1 MSTPRTTPGHTGV
14 TAFLSATGGTGRTS
28 AVANLAW
35 VLAAAGQRVLVVD
48 WGSEVP
54 RVREYLEPFLVA
66 RLGLPDALSRGL
78 VDAYRADPVREDEP
92 VPVVERFAPPAGDVS
107 APGHVDVVAPVPTDA
122 AGRPRPDAGHG
133 DAGAVTEL
141 RARLA
146 ESDYDQVLIDAPTG
160 AGDDALTLIAKLCE
174 LAVVCFRPRPRAIA
188 DAADLAARLR
198 ERAPIRIDVVPVATL
213 FDDTDE
219 LSRAQRIRSAIHAAF
234 AELLAGQAK
243 RVPDGGTVEIPYR
256 PFDAFDPLLAIL
268 VEEPTSGGALEAQYG
283 RLAAAVTG
291 GAVTEVVPVS
301 PVLRS
306 RYRRVFGLTS
316 TTEPD
321 RVVLVHAPRDRPWA
335 DWVRG
340 QLTRAGAQV
349 RRLSEA
355 REWFEAAVP
364 PGVVIL
370 SSPHLGPVELPTGP
384 LTVLRLRLSDD
395 LPADGGLDVH
405 GHTPETL
412 SARLLSHFGL
422 IDHPG
427 TVHEPAMRVP
437 GSDPPVFDLPPRHR
451 GFVGRDEDLEALRDR
466 FAAAGDRRV
475 EVTVNGV
482 PGVGK
487 SELALEYAYRFSSDY
502 AAVWWLSAHDRQSV
516 LTGLA
521 ELAVRLRQPG
531 STDYGTLSALE
542 RLSNDP
548 AYGRFLL
555 VYDNADD
562 PDVIADLL
570 PTGATGHVLI
580 TSGPVDGRAVELVPM
595 SAEDSVRLLLD
606 RVPGLV
612 AQDAARVAEA
622 VDHLPLALDLA
633 SSWLAGTARTE
644 VSAGSRDAD
653 AAAWATR
660 TFFER
665 HGQSEVDGVARVVH
679 VAVDALRGNATGRLA
694 VLVAQLCAFLSPEG
708 VDLGLVRS
716 PAFLD
721 RVVAVGG
728 VDAEPVELDAAE
740 IDRVLWYGA
749 RYGLFRVDWGDQY
762 SLRLHRVVQRALRER
777 MSPAERDERQADVLA
792 ALAASAPTE
801 VEDTSPTRR
810 ARFAELQKH
819 VIPSGALGSDDP
831 KVRRWLVNQVR
842 FLYTDGGAG
851 VRRAAVG
858 PGHALLDAWTR
869 RFGPADPLRN
879 RLATEL
885 ANVHR
890 VLGRPTEALRLDDL
904 ALAQQ
909 RRALDLTHPR
919 PLITARGR
927 GGDLR
932 GLGLFAEALAEDQAT
947 WEGLRSVLG
956 DDHPETRRAAN
967 NLASSMFLSGDAAG
981 ALALEEDNYRR
992 RRRLFG
998 TQDARTWAT
1007 LAQIGLY
1014 QRELGRYPE
1023 ALDSLLHASQKLQ
1036 ALRHELNQVQIGVQ
1050 WNRAIAL
1057 RLVGRAKEAKERTG
1071 KALRDYREVLGP
1083 HHPYT
1088 LGCALSFAADHR
1100 RVGVDPELAV
1110 ELARTALTGFQQ
1122 HVGLREDHPFV
1133 ALCKLGL
1140 GLALRAAGD
1149 SSGAVSHVEAAT
1161 RTLRS
1166 RLGDTHPWTLAS
1178 AVDEARV
1185 LAAAG
1190 EADRAAELIAETHTD
1205 CLEFLGHD
1213 HPHTAAA
1220 AHNLR
1225 LAAHPTDQDW
1235 RECDVDIPHT

>member
-1 MSTPRTTPGHTGV
+1 MSTPRTTPGPTGV

-35 VLAAAGQRVLVVD
+35 ALAAAGQRVLVVD

-66 RLGLPDALSRGL
+66 RLGLPDALGRGL
-78 VDAYRADPVREDEP
+78 LTAYRADPAHEDDP
-92 VPVVERFAPPAGDVS
+92 APVVERFAPPAGDVTV
-107 APGHVDVVAPVPTDA
+107 PGHIDVVSPMPTDA
-122 AGRPRPDAGHG
+122 AGRPRPETRHG
-133 DAGAVTEL
+133 DAGAIAEL

-160 AGDDALTLIAKLCE
+160 AGDETLTLIATLCE

-188 DAADLAARLR
+188 DAADLAGRLR
-198 ERAPIRIDVVPVATL
+198 KRAPIRIDVVPVATL
-213 FDDTDE
+213 FDDADE
-219 LSRAQRIRSAIHAAF
+219 QSRAQRIRSAIRAAF

-243 RVPDGGTVEIPYR
+243 RVPDGGTIEIPYR

-268 VEEPTSGGALEAQYG
+268 VEEPGTGGALEAQYG

-301 PVLRS
+301 PVLRA

-321 RVVLVHAPRDRPWA
+321 RVVLVHAPRDRAWA
-335 DWVRG
+335 DWARG
-340 QLTRAGAQV
+340 QLERAGARV
-349 RRLSEA
+349 RRLSDA
-355 REWFEAAVP
+355 REWFEADVP
-364 PGVVIL
+364 PGVLIL
-370 SSPHLGPVELPTGP
+370 SSPHLGPVELPALP
-384 LTVLRLRLSDD
+384 LTVLRLRLAEDG
-395 LPADGGLDVH
+395 PADGGLDVRE
-405 GHTPETL
+405 HTPETL
-412 SARLLSHFGL
+412 SARLLGHFGL
-422 IDHPG
+422 IDRPG
-427 TVHEPAMRVP
+427 TVHEPGMRTP
-437 GSDPPVFDLPPRHR
+437 GSDPGVFGLPPRHP
-451 GFVGRDEDLEALRDR
+451 GFVGRDEALEALRDQL
-466 FAAAGDRRV
+466 AAAGDGRAV
-475 EVTVNGV
+475 VTVNGV

-516 LTGLA
+516 LSGLA
-521 ELAVRLRQPG
+521 ELAVRLSQPG

-548 AYGRFLL
+548 AYARFLL

-562 PDVIADLL
+562 PDVLADVV
-570 PTGATGHVLI
+570 PAGSTGHVLI
-580 TSGPVDGRAVELVPM
+580 TSGPADGQAVELVPM
-595 SAEDSVRLLLD
+595 RAEDSVRLLLD
-606 RVPGLV
+606 RVPGLT
-612 AQDAARVAEA
+612 AEDAGRVAEA
-622 VDHLPLALDLA
+622 VGHLPLALDLT
-633 SSWLAGTARTE
+633 SSWLGETARTE
-644 VSAGSRDAD
+644 VGAGSRDAD

-660 TFFER
+660 TLFER
-665 HGQSEVDGVARVVH
+665 LGRSEPDGVARVVD
-679 VAVDALRGNATGRLA
+679 VAVDTLRDNATGRLA
-694 VLVAQLCAFLSPEG
+694 VLVAELCAFLSPEG
-708 VDLGLVRS
+708 ADLGLVRS
-716 PAFLD
+716 PAFLA
-721 RVVAVGG
+721 RVIASGG
-728 VDAEPVELDAAE
+728 VDAEPLELDAAE
-740 IDRVLWYGA
+740 IDRVLWHGA
-749 RYGLFRVDWGDQY
+749 RYGLYRVDWGDQY
-762 SLRLHRVVQRALRER
+762 SLRMHRVVQRALRDR
-777 MSPAERDERQADVLA
+777 MSPTDREQRRADVLG
-792 ALAASAPTE
+792 ALAAVAPTE
-801 VEDTSPTRR
+801 VEGESPTRH

-819 VIPSGALGSDDP
+819 VIPSGALAGDDP

-842 FLYTDGGAG
+842 FLFTDGGAG
-851 VRRAAVG
+851 VRRAALE
-858 PGHALLDAWTR
+858 PGRALLDSWTE
-869 RFGPADPLRN
+869 RFGAADPLRN

-890 VLGRPTEALRLDDL
+890 VLGEPTEALRLDDL
-904 ALAQQ
+904 ALARQ

-956 DDHPETRRAAN
+956 EDHPETRSAAN

-998 TQDARTWAT
+998 TGDPRTWAT

-1023 ALDSLLHASQKLQ
+1023 ALDSLLHASQQLQ

-1110 ELARTALTGFQQ
+1110 ELARTALNGFRQ

-1133 ALCKLGL
+1133 ALCKLGF

-1149 SSGAVSHVEAAT
+1149 PAGAVSQVEDAT

-1166 RLGDTHPWTLAS
+1166 RLGDTHPWTLA
-1178 AVDEARV
+1178 AAIDEARV
-1185 LAAAG
+1185 HAAAG
-1190 EADRAAELIAETHTD
+1190 DADRAAELIAEAHTD

-1235 RECDVDIPHT
+1235 RECDVDVPHT

>member
-1 MSTPRTTPGHTGV
+1 MSTPRTTPGPTGV

-35 VLAAAGQRVLVVD
+35 ALAAAGQRVLVVD

-54 RVREYLEPFLVA
+54 RVREYLEPFLAA
-66 RLGLPDALSRGL
+66 RLGLPDALGRGL
-78 VDAYRADPVREDEP
+78 LAAYRADPPHEDDP
-92 VPVVERFAPPAGDVS
+92 VPVVERFAPPAGDVT
-107 APGHVDVVAPVPTDA
+107 APGHIDVVSPMATDA
-122 AGRPRPDAGHG
+122 AGRPQPETRHG
-133 DAGAVTEL
+133 DAGAIAEL
-141 RARLA
+141 RARLTG
-146 ESDYDQVLIDAPTG
+146 SDYDQVLIDAPTG
-160 AGDDALTLIAKLCE
+160 AGDESLTLIATLCE

-188 DAADLAARLR
+188 DAADLASRLR
-198 ERAPIRIDVVPVATL
+198 RRAPIRIDVVPVATL
-213 FDDTDE
+213 FDDADE

-243 RVPDGGTVEIPYR
+243 RVPDGGTIEIPYR

-291 GAVTEVVPVS
+291 DAVTEVAPVS
-301 PVLRS
+301 PVLRA

-321 RVVLVHAPRDRPWA
+321 RVVVVYAPRDRVWA
-335 DWVRG
+335 DWARG
-340 QLTRAGAQV
+340 QLERAGAQV
-349 RRLSEA
+349 RRLSDA
-355 REWFEAAVP
+355 GEWFEADVP
-364 PGVVIL
+364 PGVLLL
-370 SSPHLGPVELPTGP
+370 SSPHLGPVELPALP
-384 LTVLRLRLSDD
+384 LTVLRLRLSSDG
-395 LPADGGLDVH
+395 AEDGGLGVH
-405 GHTPETL
+405 DHSPETL

-422 IDHPG
+422 IDRPG
-427 TVHEPAMRVP
+427 TVHESGMRVP
-437 GSDPPVFDLPPRHR
+437 GSDPTVFELPPRHP
-451 GFVGRDEDLEALRDR
+451 GFVGRDEDLEALRDQ
-466 FAAAGDRRV
+466 FAAAGDGRAV
-475 EVTVNGV
+475 VAVNGV

-516 LTGLA
+516 LSGLA

-562 PDVIADLL
+562 PDALADLL
-570 PTGATGHVLI
+570 PSGASGHVLI
-580 TSGPVDGRAVELVPM
+580 TSGPADGQAVELVPM
-595 SAEDSVRLLLD
+595 RADDSVRLLLD
-606 RVPGLV
+606 RVPGLT
-612 AQDAARVAEA
+612 AEDAGRVAEA

-633 SSWLAGTARTE
+633 SSWLGETARAE
-644 VSAGSRDAD
+644 VGAGSRDAD
-653 AAAWATR
+653 AATWATR
-660 TFFER
+660 TLLER
-665 HGQSEVDGVARVVH
+665 LGRSELDGVARVVDI
-679 VAVDALRGNATGRLA
+679 AVDALRGNATGRLA
-694 VLVAQLCAFLSPEG
+694 LLVAELSAFLSPEG
-708 VDLGLVRS
+708 ADLGLVRS
-716 PAFLD
+716 PAFLG
-721 RVVAVGG
+721 RVVESGG

-777 MSPAERDERQADVLA
+777 MTPAERDERQADVLR
-792 ALAASAPTE
+792 ALAALAPTE
-801 VEDTSPTRR
+801 VEDKSPTRH

-819 VIPSGALGSDDP
+819 VIPSGALGSGDP

-842 FLYTDGGAG
+842 FLFTDGGAG
-851 VRRAAVG
+851 VRRAALG
-858 PGHALLDAWTR
+858 PGRALLDAWTR

-890 VLGRPTEALRLDDL
+890 VLGEPTEALRLDDL

-947 WEGLRSVLG
+947 WENLRSVLG
-956 DDHPETRRAAN
+956 EDHPDTRRAAN
-967 NLASSMFLSGDAAG
+967 NLAASMFLSGDAAG

-998 TQDARTWAT
+998 VGDPRTWAT

-1023 ALDSLLHASQKLQ
+1023 ALDTLLYASQQLQ
-1036 ALRHELNQVQIGVQ
+1036 ALRHELNQLQVGVQ
-1050 WNRAIAL
+1050 WHRAIAL
-1057 RLVGRAKEAKERTG
+1057 RLVGRAREAKERTG

-1110 ELARTALTGFQQ
+1110 ELARNALNGFQQ
-1122 HVGLREDHPFV
+1122 HVGLRDDHPFV

-1149 SSGAVSHVEAAT
+1149 AAGAVSHVEAAT
-1161 RTLRS
+1161 RALRS
-1166 RLGDTHPWTLAS
+1166 RLGDTHPWTLA
-1178 AVDEARV
+1178 AAIDEARV
-1185 LAAAG
+1185 NAAAG
-1190 EADRAAELIAETHTD
+1190 EADRAAELIAEAHTD